1 MEKFVLAITRT
12 CGSGA
17 TTICSKLA
25 EEYGINMYDKQLLR
39 LASEDSGINEDLFH
53 NADEEVKKT
62 ILYHASKKVYNGE
75 LIPPE
80 SDSFTSDINL
90 FNYQA
95 KVLKELAEE
104 ESYIVI
110 GRCGDYI
117 LRDRRNTISIFIT
130 ANEEACIAHEMERLV
145 CSKREAKRHITK
157 TNKFRSDYYTYH
169 TGKKWRNPD
178 NYDLCINTSKLG
190 YEKTVELIMNYVSM
204 RLEKSK

>member
-1 MEKFVLAITRT
+1 MYIRSRYGRTVIAIR
-12 CGSGA
+12 A
-17 TTICSKLA
+17 L
-25 EEYGINMYDKQLLR
+25 
-39 LASEDSGINEDLFH
+39 EDSGINEALFH

-62 ILYHASKKVYNGE
+62 ILYRVSKRVYNGE

-80 SDSFTSDINL
+80 SDNFTSDINL

-104 ESYIVI
+104 EAFIVI

-117 LRDRRNTISIFIT
+117 LRDRKNTISIFIT
-130 ANEEACIAHEMERLV
+130 ADQEACIKHEMERLV
-145 CSKREAKRHITK
+145 CSRREAIKHITK

-169 TGKKWRNPD
+169 TGLKWRNPD

-190 YEKTVELIMNYVSM
+190 YENTVELIKNYVTM
-204 RLEKSK
+204 RIGK

>member
-17 TTICSKLA
+17 TTICKMLA
-25 EEYGINMYDKQLLR
+25 KEYNINMYDKQLLR
-39 LASEDSGINEDLFH
+39 LASEDSGINEALFY
-53 NADEEVKKT
+53 NADEAVKNT
-62 ILYHASKKVYNGE
+62 ILYRVYKRVYNGE

-80 SDSFTSDINL
+80 CDNFTSDINL

-104 ESYIVI
+104 ESFIVI

-117 LRDRRNTISIFIT
+117 LRDRKNTISIFIT
-130 ANEEACIAHEMERLV
+130 ADPEACIEHEMERRV
-145 CSKREAKRHITK
+145 CTRREAIKHITK
-157 TNKFRSDYYTYH
+157 TNKWRSDYYTYH
-169 TGKKWRNPD
+169 TGLKWRNPD

-190 YEKTVELIMNYVSM
+190 YENTVELIKNYVTL
-204 RLEKSK
+204 RIGK

>member
-1 MEKFVLAITRT
+1 MENFVLAITRT

-17 TTICSKLA
+17 TTICKMLA
-25 EEYGINMYDKQLLR
+25 EEYKINMYDKQLLR
-39 LASEDSGINEDLFH
+39 LASEDSGINEALFH

-62 ILYHASKKVYNGE
+62 ILYHVSKKVYNGE

-80 SDSFTSDINL
+80 SDNFTSDINL

-104 ESYIVI
+104 ESFIVI

-117 LRDRRNTISIFIT
+117 LRDRKNTISIFIT
-130 ANEEACIAHEMERLV
+130 ADQEACIQHEMERLV
-145 CSKREAKRHITK
+145 CNRKEAKKHITK

-169 TGKKWRNPD
+169 TGLKWRNPD
-178 NYDLCINTSKLG
+178 NYDLCINTSKIG
-190 YEKTVELIMNYVSM
+190 YEKTAELIKNYVTI
-204 RLEKSK
+204 RIGN

>member
-17 TTICSKLA
+17 TTICKILA
-25 EEYGINMYDKQLLR
+25 EEYGINIYDKQLIR

-62 ILYHASKKVYNGE
+62 ILYRVSKKVYNGE

-80 SDSFTSDINL
+80 SDNFTSDMNL

-117 LRDRRNTISIFIT
+117 LQDRKNTISIYIT
-130 ANEEACIAHEMERLV
+130 ADEEACITHEMERRV
-145 CSKREAKRHITK
+145 CSRKEAIKYIAK
-157 TNKFRSDYYTYH
+157 INKFRSDYYTYH

-178 NYDLCINTSKLG
+178 NYNLCINTSKLG
-190 YEKTVELIMNYVSM
+190 YEKTVELIKNYVSM
-204 RLEKSK
+204 RVGDY